1 MLELAKEMGVDV
13 GFLDPQIFSTLGI
26 QFQSNFVVDQIAKL
40 MNHDFMVGAYN
51 MGGHWGPVVF
61 ATKSNLIFHLDSTK
75 IVPK

>member
-1 MLELAKEMGVDV
+1 MFEPAKEMKVDV

-40 MNHDFMVGAYN
+40 KNHDLVVGAYN
-51 MGGHWGPVVF
+51 TGGHWVPIVF
-61 ATKSNLIFHLDSTK
+61 VIKSNLIFHLDSTK

>member
-1 MLELAKEMGVDV
+1 MFELAKEMGVDV

-40 MNHDFMVGAYN
+40 MNHDFVVGAYN
-51 MGGHWGPVVF
+51 TGGLWVPVVF
-61 ATKSNLIFHLDSTK
+61 VIKSNLIFHLDSRK

>member
-40 MNHDFMVGAYN
+40 MNHDFVVGAYN
-51 MGGHWGPVVF
+51 TGGHWVPVVF